1 MNKAMIPNLFTLSNC
16 LFGMLSVVASINHNF
31 ILAALFIVIAV
42 AADAMD
48 GRVARFFEVA
58 SEMGKQLDSLSDAV
72 SFGAAPAILLY
83 QYDLHRLGWYG
94 AIICAVYTMCG
105 VWRLARFNISTAEI
119 KGYFQGLPIPGG
131 GIAIAAFVFSGHSLE
146 LYGVISYILLMGFL
160 MVSSIKYPDFKNK
173 CDYFG
178 KTAWIIAGLLAVA
191 TLLNGCFSFGKVF
204 FALVALFV
212 MYGLINSVIFRK
224 AKR

>member
-16 LFGMLSVVASINHNF
+16 LFGMLSIIASINHSF
-31 ILAALFIVIAV
+31 ALAVLFIVVAV
-42 AADAMD
+42 VADALD
-48 GRVARFFEVA
+48 GRVARFFGVA

-72 SFGAAPAILLY
+72 SFGVAPAILLY
-83 QYDLHRLGWYG
+83 QYDLHRLSWIG

-105 VWRLARFNISTAEI
+105 VWRLARFNISTLEI

-131 GIAIAAFVFSGHSLE
+131 GIAIAAFVLSGHNLGI
-146 LYGVISYILLMGFL
+146 YGEISYILLMGFL
-160 MVSSIKYPDFKNK
+160 MVSSVKYPDFKNK
-173 CDYFG
+173 CDHFG
-178 KTAWIIAGLLAVA
+178 KVAWVIAALLAVA
-191 TLLNGCFSFGKVF
+191 TLLTGSIGFGKVF
-204 FALVALFV
+204 FALVSLFV